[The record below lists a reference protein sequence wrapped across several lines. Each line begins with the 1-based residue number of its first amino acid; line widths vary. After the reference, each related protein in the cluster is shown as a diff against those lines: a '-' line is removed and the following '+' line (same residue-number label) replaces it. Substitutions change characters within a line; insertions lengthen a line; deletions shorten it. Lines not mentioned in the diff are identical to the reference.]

1 MLTPAAAP
9 RHPRHTARTS
19 ATSPRTAMK
28 ALAALGYLARAL
40 TYFLIGLLAL
50 AIATGKPAPAADRTG
65 ALQFLAQQHF
75 GRLLLWL
82 LVIGFAAMALWRF
95 AHVYFALRLHSR
107 RHADELQS
115 LARGVLYTVFFL
127 GTLHFV
133 QGTSAPASS
142 DQNSR
147 DFTAQ
152 AMSHP
157 GGRALVFIVGAV
169 IAAAGLYMAW
179 KGLTKRFLKSLTTTA
194 MSRRTLTTVTWLGT
208 IGNLA
213 RGVLFAALG
222 GSMIDAAVRYQPTEA
237 KGTDSVLRG
246 FAHTG
251 FGPVLLIAVAIGLA
265 LFGVYSACEARWHR
279 T

>member
-1 MLTPAAAP
+1 MLTPSAA
-9 RHPRHTARTS
+9 HPHRTAATS
-19 ATSPRTAMK
+19 AASASRAMK
-28 ALAALGYLARAL
+28 TLAALGYLARGI
-40 TYFLIGLLAL
+40 TYFLIGVLAL
-50 AIATGKPAPAADRTG
+50 AIATGKAAPAADRTG

-75 GRLLLWL
+75 GRVLLWL

-95 AHVYFALRLHSR
+95 AHVYFALRLHT
-107 RHADELQS
+107 RHHAEELQS
-115 LARGVLYTVFFL
+115 LARGVLYTVFFF

-133 QGTSAPASS
+133 QGASAPASS

-152 AMSHP
+152 ALSHT

-179 KGLTKRFLKSLTTTA
+179 KGITKRFLKSLTTTG
-194 MSRRTLTTVTWLGT
+194 MSHRTLTAVTWLGT
-208 IGNLA
+208 IGNVA

-222 GSMIDAAVRYQPTEA
+222 GSMIDAAVRYRPSEA
-237 KGTDSVLRG
+237 KGTDSVLRS
-246 FAHTG
+246 FAHTA
-251 FGPVLLIAVAIGLA
+251 FGPVFLIVVAIGLA

-279 T
+279 S